1 MNKMKYTYIGIP
13 MDKYV
18 PEELIEALGDN
29 PYPDVMPYDIEL
41 NYELMLYSLTTGN
54 LSANSILLRSILGIH
69 LVDSN
74 EELASYILA
83 HRLGADLRG
92 LFNGDSKDS
101 TSTDSSS

>member
-1 MNKMKYTYIGIP
+1 MKYTYIGIS

-18 PEELIEALGDN
+18 PEELMKSLDGN
-29 PYPDVMPYDIEL
+29 PYPDVMPYNVEG

-54 LSANSILLRSILGIH
+54 LSANFISLQSILGIH
-69 LVDSN
+69 LVNSN

-101 TSTDSSS
+101 TSTDTST